1 MPFRLSNKHG
11 PGDLEENPRAG
22 ILAAWSLFGVLAAF
36 SLFIGDYSQIA
47 LHLVSALLFLLAA
60 IYLVLNPKTPF
71 RFSLAFAC
79 PLLMCLYGFGQT
91 LWSDQKIIF
100 NGLEKSCFWLTAA
113 LIAFIATQTFQK
125 RNVADDVRVAIA
137 SFGSFEA
144 LLSLLEQA
152 SHTGS
157 YFWLFPSGF
166 PDIFGTFAYYNNFA
180 QLIELTLPVTLWE
193 GVRHRA
199 IRLPY
204 LVLAALQVGAVVSS
218 SSRAGAVLVLGEL
231 FIVLLAASLKRR
243 NSVSLP
249 VVAIALSLSLGFTFA
264 AGFHQVVQKLER
276 PDQLANRRYLNES
289 SLRMIRARPLTGWG
303 LGAYVPVY
311 KMFAVYDDGTWV
323 NQAHN
328 DYLEWAAEGGIPYA
342 LVMVLLIIGIVRPA
356 FRSIW
361 GIGLTAFALHAL
373 VDYPFARLGT
383 CGWYFALAGML
394 AAQQGGG
401 TYERRH
407 KRKDTREV
415 APAESREI
423 VSLT

>member
-1 MPFRLSNKHG
+1 MKELR
-11 PGDLEENPRAG
+11 G
-22 ILAAWSLFGVLAAF
+22 ISRVGVISAWILFGALAAF
-36 SLFIGDYSQIA
+36 SLFIGDYSQLA
-47 LHLVSALLFLLAA
+47 AHLVSALLLLLAA
-60 IYLVLNPKTPF
+60 VYLALNLKAPLRLSPVF
-71 RFSLAFAC
+71 LC
-79 PLLMCLYGFGQT
+79 PLLMCLYGLGQT
-91 LWSDQKIIF
+91 LWSDQKIVF

-113 LIAFIATQTFQK
+113 VIAFLAVQTFQQ
-125 RNVADDVRVAIA
+125 RSLTDRVRAAIA
-137 SFGSFEA
+137 IFGSFEA

-152 SHTGS
+152 SHTGK

-180 QLIELTLPVTLWE
+180 QLIELTLPLTLWE
-193 GVRHRA
+193 GVSHRA

-218 SSRAGAVLVLGEL
+218 SSRAGTVLVLGEL
-231 FIVLLAASLKRR
+231 FVVLLAASLKRR
-243 NSVSLP
+243 NNISLP
-249 VVAIALSLSLGFTFA
+249 VVALALSLSFGFTFV

-289 SLRMIRARPLTGWG
+289 SLHMIQARPLSGWG

-311 KMFAVYDDGTWV
+311 KMFALYDDGTWV

-342 LVMVLLIIGIVRPA
+342 LVMVFLVIWTIRPG
-356 FRSIW
+356 FRSVW
-361 GIGLTAFALHAL
+361 GIGLLAFALHAL

-394 AAQQGGG
+394 AAQQGGD
-401 TYERRH
+401 TYEHRH
-407 KRKDTREV
+407 KRTGSRET
-415 APAESREI
+415 APADFSEI
-423 VSLT
+423 PSLT

>member
-1 MPFRLSNKHG
+1 MKDIS
-11 PGDLEENPRAG
+11 RAG
-22 ILAAWSLFGVLAAF
+22 VISAWILFGALAGF

-47 LHLVSALLFLLAA
+47 FHLISALLFLLAA
-60 IYLVLNPKTPF
+60 VYLTVNLKAPF
-71 RFSLAFAC
+71 RLSLAFAC
-79 PLLMCLYGFGQT
+79 PLLMCVYGLGQT
-91 LWSDQKIIF
+91 LWSDQKIVF
-100 NGLEKSCFWLTAA
+100 NGLEKSYFWLAAA
-113 LIAFIATQTFQK
+113 LIAFIATQAFQT
-125 RNVADDVRVAIA
+125 RDLADDMRVAVA
-137 SFGSFEA
+137 AFGSFEA

-152 SHTGS
+152 SHTGN
-157 YFWLFPSGF
+157 YFWIFPSGF

-180 QLIELTLPVTLWE
+180 QLIELTLPITLWE
-193 GVRHRA
+193 GVRHRS

-204 LVLAALQVGAVVSS
+204 LVLAAVQVGAVVSS

-231 FIVLLAASLKRR
+231 FVVLLAASLKRR

-249 VVAIALSLSLGFTFA
+249 VVALALSLSLGFTFA

-289 SLRMIRARPLTGWG
+289 SLRMIQARPLTGWG

-311 KMFAVYDDGTWV
+311 KMFALYDDGTWV

-342 LVMVLLIIGIVRPA
+342 LVMVLLIIWTIRPA
-356 FRSIW
+356 LRSVW
-361 GIGLTAFALHAL
+361 GIGLLAFALHAL

-394 AAQQGGG
+394 AALQRGD
-401 TYERRH
+401 TYEHRH
-407 KRKDTREV
+407 KRADSCEIAT
-415 APAESREI
+415 AECPETAS
-423 VSLT
+423 SLT

>member
-1 MPFRLSNKHG
+1 M
-11 PGDLEENPRAG
+11 
-22 ILAAWSLFGVLAAF
+22 
-36 SLFIGDYSQIA
+36 
-47 LHLVSALLFLLAA
+47 SALLFLLTAVS
-60 IYLVLNPKTPF
+60 LVLNLRAPF
-71 RFSLAFAC
+71 RFSLAFFC
-79 PLLMCLYGFGQT
+79 PLLMCLYGLGQA
-91 LWSDQKIIF
+91 LWSEQKIIF

-113 LIAFIATQTFQK
+113 TIAFLATHAFQK
-125 RNVADDVRVAIA
+125 RSLADDVRIA
-137 SFGSFEA
+137 FAAFGSFEA

-152 SHTGS
+152 SHTGN

-180 QLIELTLPVTLWE
+180 QIIELTLPVTLWE
-193 GVRHRA
+193 GVRHRE

-204 LVLAALQVGAVVSS
+204 LLLAALQVGAVVSS

-231 FIVLLAASLKRR
+231 FVVLLAASLQRR

-249 VVAIALSLSLGFTFA
+249 VVALALTLSFGFTFV
-264 AGFHQVVQKLER
+264 AGFHQVLQKLER

-289 SLRMIRARPLTGWG
+289 SLRMIQARPLTGWG

-311 KMFAVYDDGTWV
+311 KKFALYDDGTWV

-342 LVMVLLIIGIVRPA
+342 LVMVLLIGWTIRPA
-356 FRSIW
+356 FRSVW
-361 GIGLTAFALHAL
+361 GIGLVAFALHAL

-394 AAQQGGG
+394 TAQQSSNNH
-401 TYERRH
+401 ERRH
-407 KRKDTREV
+407 KRTDLREV
-415 APAESREI
+415 APAECPEI
-423 VSLT
+423 ASLT

>member
-1 MPFRLSNKHG
+1 MKESRSIS
-11 PGDLEENPRAG
+11 RAG
-22 ILAAWSLFGVLAAF
+22 AISAWILFGALAAF
-36 SLFIGDYSQIA
+36 SLFIGDYSQIS
-47 LHLVSALLFLLAA
+47 LHVASALLFLLAA
-60 IYLVLNPKTPF
+60 VYLVRNLRAPL

-79 PLLMCLYGFGQT
+79 PLLMGLYGLGQT
-91 LWSDQKIIF
+91 LWSDQKIVF
-100 NGLEKSCFWLTAA
+100 SGLEKSCFWLTAA
-113 LIAFIATQTFQK
+113 LIAFVATQTFQK
-125 RNVADDVRVAIA
+125 RNLADRVRIAIA
-137 SFGSFEA
+137 GFGSFEA

-152 SHTGS
+152 SHTGN

-193 GVRHRA
+193 GVRHRK
-199 IRLPY
+199 IRLPF

-218 SSRAGAVLVLGEL
+218 ASRAGAVLVLGEL
-231 FIVLLAASLKRR
+231 FVVLLAASLKRR

-249 VVAIALSLSLGFTFA
+249 VAVLALSLSLGFTFA

-289 SLRMIRARPLTGWG
+289 SLRMIQARPLTGWG
-303 LGAYVPVY
+303 LGSYVPVY
-311 KMFAVYDDGTWV
+311 RKFALYDDGTWV

-342 LVMVLLIIGIVRPA
+342 LIMVLLIVWTIRPG
-356 FRSIW
+356 FRSVW
-361 GIGLTAFALHAL
+361 GLGLLAFALHAL

-394 AAQQGGG
+394 AAQQG
-401 TYERRH
+401 E
-407 KRKDTREV
+407 DTREPGRERAASRV
-415 APAESREI
+415 STDSQPERFEAGLPA
-423 VSLT
+423 